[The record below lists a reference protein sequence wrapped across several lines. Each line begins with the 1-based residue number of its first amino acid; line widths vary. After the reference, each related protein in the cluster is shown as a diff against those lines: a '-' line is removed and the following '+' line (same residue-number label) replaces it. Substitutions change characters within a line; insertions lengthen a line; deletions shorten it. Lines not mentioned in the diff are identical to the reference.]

1 MRICRLALPFV
12 LATASAAAAEGLR
25 PGLYD
30 VEVRI
35 EIPHIDTSDYDFT
48 RQICLADASEDLGPM
63 GPGPLAQCPGEVRAS
78 GKWLDVTTT
87 CPGPNAGTALA
98 RYRETP
104 RGFKGVVSLNMGG
117 KNMTLAERQ
126 TGTWLGPC

>member
-1 MRICRLALPFV
+1 MRICNLALPLI
-12 LATASAAAAEGLR
+12 LATAPVSAEELR
-25 PGLYD
+25 VGLYD
-30 VEVRI
+30 VDVRI

-48 RQICLADASEDLGPM
+48 RRICLADPAADLGPM
-63 GPGPLAQCPGEVRAS
+63 GPGPLAQCPGEARAA
-78 GKWLDVTTT
+78 GAWLDVTTT

-98 RYRETP
+98 RYRATP
-104 RGFKGVVSLNMGG
+104 WGFKGIVNLNMGG